1 MYNDI
6 FQAINLSKNYGNISV
21 LKEVNM
27 TIHQGEIYG
36 LIGENGAGKTTLMK
50 IIGNLVR
57 PTRGSI
63 SLFGQT
69 DIDLMNQERKKIGY
83 LIEIPALYSEL
94 SARDNLE
101 FYCRI
106 MNITDKKTINEVL
119 HIVSLEDIENKKV
132 GEFSLGMRQR
142 LGLAIALINNPEFL
156 VLDEP
161 INGLDAVGISQ
172 IREILIKLAK
182 ENDVA
187 VLISSHIL
195 SELQLL
201 ATKYGFIHKGRM
213 LQEISAEDLIET
225 EGKYIS
231 IVPSNHLLAKQIL
244 KDNFNIKVIDGDK
257 NGEIRIPNGAF
268 TLEEIISVLIRSKVE
283 ILSVST
289 HYTTLEDYFLNL
301 IEGDN

>member
-27 TIHQGEIYG
+27 TIHPGEIYG

-50 IIGNLVR
+50 IIGNIVR
-57 PTRGSI
+57 PTSGSI

-69 DIDLMNQERKKIGY
+69 DTTLMNQERRKIGY

-106 MNITDKKTINEVL
+106 MNITDKNTINEVL
-119 HIVSLEDIENKKV
+119 HIVSLKDTENKKV
-132 GEFSLGMRQR
+132 GKFSLGMRQR
-142 LGLAIALINNPEFL
+142 LGLAIALINNPKFL

-161 INGLDAVGISQ
+161 INGLDATGISQ
-172 IREILIKLAK
+172 VREMLIKLAK
-182 ENDVA
+182 EKEVA
-187 VLISSHIL
+187 VLISSHVL

-213 LQEISAEDLIET
+213 LQELSADDLIET
-225 EGKYIS
+225 EGKYIC
-231 IVPSNHLLAKQIL
+231 IVSSNPLLAAQIL
-244 KDNFNIKVIDGDK
+244 KENFNIKEIDGDK
-257 NGEIRIPNGAF
+257 NGEIRIPNGLF
-268 TLEEIISVLIRSKVE
+268 TLEEIISVLIRSKVQ

-289 HYTTLEDYFLNL
+289 HSTTLEDYFLNL